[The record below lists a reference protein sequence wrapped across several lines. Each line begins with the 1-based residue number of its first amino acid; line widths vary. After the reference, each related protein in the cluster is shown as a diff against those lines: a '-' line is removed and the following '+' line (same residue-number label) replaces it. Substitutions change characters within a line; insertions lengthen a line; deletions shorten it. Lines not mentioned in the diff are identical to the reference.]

1 MNITTAS
8 PIRLV
13 VLISGNGSNLQAIID
28 SIASKQ
34 LSAEIIKVISNKA
47 DAYGLQRAEKAGIPQ
62 QVLAYTNFSSRE
74 EYDQALSQIIDKQQ
88 PDLIILAG
96 FMRILSQQF
105 VEKYNNKML
114 NVHPSLLPKFKG
126 LNTHQRALDAGEKE
140 HGCSVHFVTPEL
152 DDGPV
157 ILQARV
163 KIKSDDTAETLAD
176 KVHEQEHRIYP
187 EAIQMFADGK
197 IKNSQ

>member
-1 MNITTAS
+1 MNKTTAS

-28 SIASKQ
+28 SIANEQ
-34 LSAEIIKVISNKA
+34 LPARIVKVISNKA

-62 QVLAYTNFSSRE
+62 QVLAYANFSSRE
-74 EYDQALSQIIDKQQ
+74 EYDQALSKIIDEQQ
-88 PDLIILAG
+88 PDLILLAG

-105 VEKYNNKML
+105 VEKYKNKML

-126 LNTHQRALDAGEKE
+126 LNTHQRVLDAGEKE

-157 ILQARV
+157 ILQATV
-163 KIKSDDTAETLAD
+163 KVKSNDTAETLAD
-176 KVHEQEHRIYP
+176 RVHQQEHRIYP
-187 EAIQMFADGK
+187 QAIRMFADNK
-197 IKNSQ
+197 IKHSH